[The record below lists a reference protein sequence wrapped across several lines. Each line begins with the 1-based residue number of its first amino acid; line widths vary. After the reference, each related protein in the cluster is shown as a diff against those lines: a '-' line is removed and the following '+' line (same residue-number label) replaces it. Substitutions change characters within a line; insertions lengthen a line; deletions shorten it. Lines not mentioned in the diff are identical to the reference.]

1 MKLCSMN
8 SERLGLCSC
17 LLSTDFAREIEVLLR
32 CLLQI
37 LCQVSPNNPS
47 GAVTP
52 PEVVREIAALA
63 IKHDLLVL
71 SDEIYADM
79 M

>member
-1 MKLCSMN
+1 MC
-8 SERLGLCSC
+8 
-17 LLSTDFAREIEVLLR
+17 